1 MTRRTVVPVIDAIAI
16 KVALANLRPI
26 FGWIA
31 PGVGLIPKPLRAHIF
46 ECRASALLPR
56 RVNAAQRAI
65 NRVTNLVHRD
75 ALIVVANRRRNR
87 PPQQHS
93 TQANKPPTMIE

>member
-1 MTRRTVVPVIDAIAI
+1 MTRRPVVPVVDAIAI

-31 PGVGLIPKPLRAHIF
+31 SGVGLIPKPLRAHIL

-65 NRVTNLVHRD
+65 NRVTKLVEPD
-75 ALIVVANRRRNR
+75 ALIIVTIDGKA
-87 PPQQHS
+87 QQVFLAE
-93 TQANKPPTMIE
+93 TGG